1 MFFFNLGLGEFLI
14 LFTAASA
21 LVTALYLL
29 DRSRRHLVVSTL
41 RFWTSTERPVES
53 TRRRR
58 IKQWGSLL
66 LQLLAILLLLLALS
80 QLRLGSPDQTS
91 LDHILILDT
100 SSWMAARARGDQP
113 LLEEAKTLAVNYVRA
128 VPSSDRVL
136 VLYADALTTPATSFD
151 SDRKKLEAAI
161 NRAQPSNAALDLR
174 QAFDFAR
181 RMQGR
186 TARRPGE
193 IVFAGAGRTADAA
206 ADLNI
211 PPNLRVLP
219 VAASGSNIGLRRIG
233 LRRSASESDLWNIY
247 VSLRNYGA
255 RPRNVD
261 LGVQFGGAPVG
272 NRTVTVAPNTEQEA
286 AFELRTR
293 VAGFLEARIR
303 SAGDAFPGDDRAVL
317 ELPSLPLVQVTVC
330 TDQPAIFRPLLG
342 AHPNVQA
349 TYQSAAACN
358 PSADAVA
365 IFDRVTP
372 PAQGSNQ
379 RRVYIEPP
387 AAASPVPVKLRA
399 ASATLR
405 QWQVNHP
412 LGAGLRA
419 SGLSII
425 GATVFSPRAGD
436 TVILDSSEG
445 PLMVA
450 HDQDKVAVLGFH
462 PARALPYELTT
473 PLVFANLLRWL
484 SPDSFRR
491 WEMYATSIGAV
502 SVPLES
508 ADTTNL
514 RVVDVDQTELP
525 YSVQGN
531 TLRFFAGRP
540 GTVRVIQG
548 DREQIYS
555 LAIPAVPDQ
564 VWSIPGTARRGVP
577 RPRAAGSS
585 SVDIWYWLAAAAGCI
600 LLFEWLRYSPR
611 GGILRRSPATAPAGA
626 AQPLRRAS

>member
-100 SSWMAARARGDQP
+100 SSWMAARARGDEP
-113 LLEEAKTLAVNYVRA
+113 LLEEAKKLAVNYVRA

-181 RMQGR
+181 RLQGR

-219 VAASGSNIGLRRIG
+219 VSASSANVGLRRIG

-261 LGVQFGGAPVG
+261 LGVQFGG
-272 NRTVTVAPNTEQEA
+272 
-286 AFELRTR
+286 
-293 VAGFLEARIR
+293 
-303 SAGDAFPGDDRAVL
+303 
-317 ELPSLPLVQVTVC
+317 
-330 TDQPAIFRPLLG
+330 
-342 AHPNVQA
+342 
-349 TYQSAAACN
+349 
-358 PSADAVA
+358 
-365 IFDRVTP
+365 
-372 PAQGSNQ
+372 
-379 RRVYIEPP
+379 
-387 AAASPVPVKLRA
+387 
-399 ASATLR
+399 
-405 QWQVNHP
+405 
-412 LGAGLRA
+412 
-419 SGLSII
+419 
-425 GATVFSPRAGD
+425 
-436 TVILDSSEG
+436 
-445 PLMVA
+445 
-450 HDQDKVAVLGFH
+450 
-462 PARALPYELTT
+462 
-473 PLVFANLLRWL
+473 
-484 SPDSFRR
+484 
-491 WEMYATSIGAV
+491 
-502 SVPLES
+502 
-508 ADTTNL
+508 
-514 RVVDVDQTELP
+514 
-525 YSVQGN
+525 
-531 TLRFFAGRP
+531 
-540 GTVRVIQG
+540 
-548 DREQIYS
+548 
-555 LAIPAVPDQ
+555 
-564 VWSIPGTARRGVP
+564 
-577 RPRAAGSS
+577 
-585 SVDIWYWLAAAAGCI
+585 
-600 LLFEWLRYSPR
+600 
-611 GGILRRSPATAPAGA
+611 
-626 AQPLRRAS
+626 